1 MDFINKIKSKLPT
14 HKPNASMLDPA
25 NRSFLLFLTIVA
37 ISILA
42 WVVYATTQPSREDVV
57 ESISATGSK
66 LSKSNVTIDSKVTDE
81 YAQDIRTVNKQAY
94 EKSKKKLEGSTLPT
108 LYNVASN
115 KEDVIE
121 KCGCSFDDAAKE
133 ALIKE
138 ILSRG
143 VGRIGNADAMRVG
156 LSDIYIRPSSL
167 LVDDLNKPYLY
178 NKKEISTDESGAL
191 VYTESG
197 SPVLSINDAPTH
209 LSNKGVLFDKTTT
222 KLSMAGK
229 LLSSTGVIVLGDGL
243 KASRPRMMTQIGAS
257 DTYLTTELQLATMD
271 GKPVMHSGNF
281 VFKSK
286 GDQLHNA
293 YNENIVWNDKPVLQ
307 SDEGI
312 LSDRSLNKFKQLGI
326 LFSYDSILIDNN
338 SMLTKKIN
346 DTQRFGTSDIY
357 VNKNNELVDRHLNDI
372 THKDYRVKNGVN
384 NELFTQLGAM
394 RNNLG
399 ERVSLQAGGRL
410 KAVKGVV
417 LTGTL
422 KSGLK
427 IPFDKYGHLI
437 TRKGKLERLGDSD
450 VYVTSDRFLSSGRG
464 LALQYQ
470 GKDTFQ
476 DINRFK
482 VIKNIEA
489 YGLKNR
495 DGGIVRDL
503 LRKEVY
509 INSLGQFIYLDG
521 EIISQTGLLAEHGG
535 ILMGPDGLLLNRQQV
550 RQLLTDKNGNKVSYK
565 NMDVYTNSEGQLI
578 DENGDYVFDENG
590 QAIFLKDGVLVNS
603 SGEVLE
609 NPLLF
614 SGVREISKGEGL
626 IMSAPLLDDD
636 GNPLFINGIE
646 AYVADDGSLVDGD
659 GNKILGDDGIPLF
672 LDENNN
678 VINEQGQLQDVKL
691 ENAQGDI
698 VRDIHRGKP
707 VIKTSRGNNI
717 LFNGKPVSFKDGFLV
732 DNSGELIL
740 DDNGNPVKMN
750 SKGQLVDEHGNI
762 VNVPGLSVNGES
774 FDLTDGLLTKHIL
787 LDENGNP
794 VTVKGRKVLLNEDGS
809 LTYLDG
815 TPVTNKNGKQ
825 VFKVGDEFTDSVGG
839 LLNFE
844 TDNNSPFKGV
854 ELITGPDGTALTY
867 KGKKVFKRSDGS
879 LIDQNGN
886 PILDE
891 NENPLFMNEN
901 NEIISADG
909 ELANISDFAFEGKPF
924 TNEGVSAQAIL
935 QDDLESSLFGVK
947 ALTGANGSPLMLNGK
962 KVYKRADGSLIDE
975 DGNVVLGDDGEPLK
989 MNSNGDIVNADGT
1002 KADMAKFTINGKS
1015 AEGMAISAVSVP
1027 LSELPKSLHT
1037 DTFDAVMDSD
1047 GNALLYNGKKVF
1059 KRSDGAIIDE
1069 DGNLILGA
1077 GGKPLKLSSTGTIVN
1092 SDGTKAD
1099 VSKFSI
1105 GSSLAKN
1112 RGLLTNRVVD
1122 GSMPSS
1128 LLGIEALTGAN
1139 GSPLMFNGKKVYKR
1153 ADGSLIDEDGN
1164 VVLGDDGEPLKM
1176 NSNGDIVNAN
1186 GTKADLAKFT
1196 INGKSAEGMA
1206 ISAVSVPLSEL
1217 PDVLKPS
1224 NIKALTGANGS
1235 PLMLNG
1241 KKVYKRADGSLI
1253 DEDGNVIL
1261 GDDGEPLKMNSNGD
1275 IVNADGTKADMAKFT
1290 INGKSAEGVI
1300 IQSKPLSHIEVPSSL
1315 RKVPSEAVL
1324 GADGTPLLFNGKPV
1338 FKLKD
1343 GSLVDQFGNAIIGED
1358 GVPLFLNDDN
1368 VITDGEGSVVSTSG
1382 FSVNGKKV
1390 SGGDLKKIETSDLL
1404 SIGDTGV
1411 RITSDGLLVDKN
1423 GKEITH
1429 NGRGIRRG
1437 DNGQLFY
1444 SDGTEV
1450 LDESG
1455 LKVYMDS
1462 EGKLHDG
1469 KGNAIS
1475 GVTLLNGDNQLVGG
1489 SELEAKKIGSS
1500 DLFVNKRNN
1509 LVDASNKPF
1518 IHKGKPILVS
1528 GGKLITDDKKS
1539 VVDAKGNP
1547 ISITRSGALID
1558 RSRLP
1563 AKGAFITDTKGV
1575 VVDNKGRYVNSGGK
1589 MTSLSDGGPF
1599 VTENGLLVNK
1609 EGKAIIINGKH
1620 VYIDDQNQMTSFNG
1634 RSIRYKGRKLHI
1646 DKRGNVLDENDETLT
1661 YEGEVVTLTNDG
1673 LTGSDGRNLSNQAK
1687 KSTTNKAKKSLESFL
1702 TKNESTEAK
1711 GNESKTPKPI
1721 SEQLK
1726 TAKNLKE
1733 VKDSSQPVKLTATQ
1747 ILAVNARY
1755 NARKAFLRSK
1765 LSGYQGN
1772 FVETAKAS
1780 TITPGGEEFLAETNN
1795 VTSPTDNYTDMAKE
1809 EQSSEAVS
1817 PEYPEKRK
1825 AGTMLYAVNTY
1836 RVNTDLNSKVV
1847 FNLFGVERN
1856 SSLYKGTVHGTVEL
1870 VYDYIVVNF
1879 NKICP
1884 FEGECFA
1891 FEGVGIDP
1899 GTSELSIAGEIDKH
1913 FWYRFGGLSLAAL
1926 FQGGAEAVQSSRAR
1940 TEETDETGKTVSY
1953 SGLDTDKLLIS
1964 STGVLAETL
1973 SGIFTENVSR
1983 PYTGIIKKDEE
1994 IGIFLLEDMIIP
2006 N

>member
-1015 AEGMAISAVSVP
+1015 AEG
-1027 LSELPKSLHT
+1027 
-1037 DTFDAVMDSD
+1037 
-1047 GNALLYNGKKVF
+1047 
-1059 KRSDGAIIDE
+1059 
-1069 DGNLILGA
+1069 
-1077 GGKPLKLSSTGTIVN
+1077 
-1092 SDGTKAD
+1092 
-1099 VSKFSI
+1099 
-1105 GSSLAKN
+1105 
-1112 RGLLTNRVVD
+1112 
-1122 GSMPSS
+1122 
-1128 LLGIEALTGAN
+1128 
-1139 GSPLMFNGKKVYKR
+1139 
-1153 ADGSLIDEDGN
+1153 
-1164 VVLGDDGEPLKM
+1164 
-1176 NSNGDIVNAN
+1176 
-1186 GTKADLAKFT
+1186 
-1196 INGKSAEGMA
+1196 
-1206 ISAVSVPLSEL
+1206 
-1217 PDVLKPS
+1217 
-1224 NIKALTGANGS
+1224 
-1235 PLMLNG
+1235 
-1241 KKVYKRADGSLI
+1241 
-1253 DEDGNVIL
+1253 
-1261 GDDGEPLKMNSNGD
+1261 
-1275 IVNADGTKADMAKFT
+1275 
-1290 INGKSAEGVI
+1290 VI